1 VLSYQHAYHAGNHA
15 DVLKHLTLMSVLK
28 KLTIKAKPMF
38 YLDTHAGAG
47 VYQMEDEN
55 GALNAEFEQG
65 VLKFQSLLGN
75 SNNEIVKDYL
85 AITSGFTKAKQ
96 YPGSPIIADY
106 LLRETDNAHAADLHP
121 QASQDLK
128 KHLRRSKLSAHQRDG
143 YEALNAF
150 MPPKPNRG
158 TVLVDP
164 PYEQASE
171 YAEVY
176 KAITSALSAW
186 PNGCFLIWY
195 PLLSPTRVDRK
206 TKEVAEN
213 PKAGLSEEMIAKLG
227 ALAAKSVLNIQL
239 CVSQPSPQIGMY
251 GSGMC
256 IINPPWQLEQDLSVV
271 LATLQTVFTGDKD
284 KDTSHL
290 CQVNWIKTEV

>member
-1 VLSYQHAYHAGNHA
+1 
-15 DVLKHLTLMSVLK
+15 MSVLK
-28 KLTIKAKPMF
+28 KLTVKAKPMF

-55 GALNAEFEQG
+55 GLLNTEFEQG
-65 VLKFQSLLGN
+65 VLKLQSLLVP
-75 SNNEIVKDYL
+75 SDNETVQDYL
-85 AITSGFTKAKQ
+85 AITSGFTEAKQ
-96 YPGSPIIADY
+96 YPGSPIIADQI
-106 LLRETDNAHAADLHP
+106 LRETDNAHAADLHP

-158 TVLVDP
+158 AVLVDP

-176 KAITSALSAW
+176 KAIKQALSSW

-206 TKEVAEN
+206 TKEITEN
-213 PKAGLSEEMIAKLG
+213 PKAGLSEEMIKKLG
-227 ALAAKSVLNIQL
+227 ALTAKSVLNIQF
-239 CVSQPSPQIGMY
+239 CVSAPSPQIGMY

-256 IINPPWQLEQDLSVV
+256 IINPPWQIEQDLSDI
-271 LATLQTVFTGDKD
+271 LATLQTVFKGDKD
-284 KDTSHL
+284 QDASHL
-290 CQVNWIKTEV
+290 CHVNWIKTEA